1 MMQKML
7 WISTPFLIYYFNYLT
22 FYRPPLVE
30 FFFFFWLR
38 FQFSVSCWKLFII
51 IISKI
56 QNLLAVFIKFIYRVQ
71 PLENDK
77 ESALVRVPK
86 CFMQNYLSIRMIK
99 SSLEYLEP
107 IRFFFFFF
115 EVLTNAV
122 TGSWDRLVG
131 RLLYFCPDDPV
142 GSGGKKWMAIY
153 HLRKEISTS
162 CGRTTKNPTSRWGT
176 GQAVAEGRGDDE
188 PRSGVRGLEKWRT
201 SPNAAPTPLVSL
213 STLHPSLGLRCLLY
227 RKGWC
232 VHFRKTSLSQEQ
244 LWLHE
249 VTEWH

>member
-1 MMQKML
+1 MIEEKNTFKTTYWLMMQKML

-22 FYRPPLVE
+22 FYRPPLVD
-30 FFFFFWLR
+30 FFFFWLR

-107 IRFFFFFF
+107 IRFLKFLFWSSYQCCDWKLGPAGWVAA
-115 EVLTNAV
+115 VL
-122 TGSWDRLVG
+122 L
-131 RLLYFCPDDPV
+131 
-142 GSGGKKWMAIY
+142 SGW
-153 HLRKEISTS
+153 S
-162 CGRTTKNPTSRWGT
+162 CGQWGKMN
-176 GQAVAEGRGDDE
+176 GY
-188 PRSGVRGLEKWRT
+188 L
-201 SPNAAPTPLVSL
+201 
-213 STLHPSLGLRCLLY
+213 PS
-227 RKGWC
+227 
-232 VHFRKTSLSQEQ
+232 
-244 LWLHE
+244 
-249 VTEWH
+249 